1 MRHTFVRKS
10 WFFCFKIMNTWVATS
25 IVTILLFN
33 QKSMKA
39 SLKTNN
45 IKQDLTGI
53 FFCTL
58 QTSASSQVVN
68 YLVTNPVFSLS
79 IFPKRTVVKNDGS
92 LQSSLVTSRNSIIE
106 QKETEKNI
114 SWQHHSQTDLIKIV
128 DILAQIHFFVFYKTI
143 QHHK

>member
-1 MRHTFVRKS
+1 
-10 WFFCFKIMNTWVATS
+10 MNTWVATS

-45 IKQDLTGI
+45 IKQDLTRFF

-114 SWQHHSQTDLIKIV
+114 S
-128 DILAQIHFFVFYKTI
+128 
-143 QHHK
+143 

>member
-1 MRHTFVRKS
+1 
-10 WFFCFKIMNTWVATS
+10 MNTWVATS

-114 SWQHHSQTDLIKIV
+114 S
-128 DILAQIHFFVFYKTI
+128 
-143 QHHK
+143 